1 MTESVC
7 VACEETFPNMQ
18 LYRCQSCSEK
28 QDKSAAIEFHCE
40 DCLISHIRK
49 GHSIVDSKGNEP
61 LTCSK
66 HSFVC
71 TEYCKTCDVP
81 TCLKCVRNHS
91 KHELQL
97 MEEKASEVKAEVF
110 ELLTELEVKEKP
122 LRLKQEAN
130 LDVCL
135 KNQQLV
141 QDLKELVKEECKKL
155 EEKMLEK
162 IEEKAKLNE
171 DKSNDLEI
179 VYCKLLELRKAT
191 RELLSQSNP
200 KLLQNVAATANDIY
214 SFEPIYND
222 SIIKESKIFSCDF
235 GDVRE
240 MFEELWDEFE
250 KLVETSADSE
260 NSGNRIFYL
269 SGCYHNRINRV
280 ESIMN
285 EIKFSTVSVDIN
297 KGAQNLGDLL
307 CVERLE
313 CNTEITHVF
322 PTRNRLSANCH
333 DVILILLKDKTAKK
347 YDVIKGCF
355 EPCDYPKSAN
365 FLWPYVST
373 LDFCSLEWCHWDAKE
388 KKVRFSHNVNL
399 SFDSELCP
407 EIKMSSSHPFT
418 LCFFDHNCDITLV
431 NLSGN
436 VIEKISKEV
445 HQLESIDCISVLGW
459 NSILVW
465 RVATKSVTLL
475 KRQNLTFMVE
485 QCISWEY
492 KQELFP
498 IQRQKYYYDLLLCPI
513 LKQTPENNS
522 DDNYVFGV
530 FY

>member
-7 VACEETFPNMQ
+7 VVCEETFPNIK

-28 QDKSAAIEFHCE
+28 QDSSAAIEFHCE

-81 TCLKCVRNHS
+81 FCLKCVRNHS

-122 LRLKQEAN
+122 LKLKQEAN

-162 IEEKAKLNE
+162 IEEKSKLNE

-179 VYCKLLELRKAT
+179 VYSKLLELQKTT
-191 RELLSQSNP
+191 RELLSQSDP
-200 KLLQNVAATANDIY
+200 KLLQNVAATANDIH

-222 SIIKESKIFSCDF
+222 SIIKESNFFSCDF

-240 MFEELWDEFE
+240 MFEKLWDEFE
-250 KLVETSADSE
+250 MLMETSADSE
-260 NSGNRIFYL
+260 SSGNRIFYL
-269 SGCYHNRINRV
+269 SGCYKTCIRRV
-280 ESIMN
+280 ESSLN

-297 KGAQNLGDLL
+297 NGAQNMGDRI
-307 CVERLE
+307 CVERLA

-322 PTRNRLSANCH
+322 PTSSSHGGWLN
-333 DVILILLKDKTAKK
+333 VILILLNDKTAKK
-347 YDVIKGCF
+347 YDVVKGYF

-407 EIKMSSSHPFT
+407 EIKMSSSHPFM

-431 NLSGN
+431 NLFRN
-436 VIEKISKEV
+436 VIEKMSKEV
-445 HQLESIDCISVLGW
+445 HQLESIDCISVLDW

-465 RVATKSVTLL
+465 TVATKSVTLL
-475 KRQNLTFMVE
+475 RTQNSSFMIEQRISWENKPEVFPIKRQNL
-485 QCISWEY
+485 SD
-492 KQELFP
+492 
-498 IQRQKYYYDLLLCPI
+498 RLLCPI

-522 DDNYVFGV
+522 DDTYVFVV
-530 FY
+530 F